1 MFPYLGLCEL
11 DSTYVIELGC
21 IVGITHR
28 QGPSYTTDAAI
39 LKEDRSDEGSG
50 EGSGEGSEEET
61 EEEQDKDVTL
71 MVQVHT
77 QPMQG
82 VWTGKLNVEPRLSS

>member
-1 MFPYLGLCEL
+1 MFPYLGPCEL
-11 DSTYVIELGC
+11 DSTYVIELGG

-28 QGPSYTTDAAI
+28 QGPTDAAI

-50 EGSGEGSEEET
+50 EGSEEET
-61 EEEQDKDVTL
+61 EEEHDKNVTL

-77 QPMQG
+77 QPIQG
-82 VWTGKLNVEPRLSS
+82 V